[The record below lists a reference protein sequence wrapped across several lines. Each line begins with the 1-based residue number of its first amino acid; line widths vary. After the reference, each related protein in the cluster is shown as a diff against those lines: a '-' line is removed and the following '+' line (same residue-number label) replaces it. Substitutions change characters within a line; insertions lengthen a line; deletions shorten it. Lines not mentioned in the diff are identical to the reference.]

1 MTASYV
7 LMTLKLMQ
15 LHVQCLRA
23 DVINV
28 MNKLKILN
36 CAWTFWSK
44 SKRNSNLIDLM
55 VKICTSPE
63 VCRLCRLNFR
73 TKRNLRRHWTIENWI
88 WRACNFCD
96 ESFERLSYAQKHLRL
111 NMQPMWI
118 SYIWKFG
125 QLKIGSGEHAI
136 FVMKV
141 LKGWAMHRSI

>member
-15 LHVQCLRA
+15 LHVQCLRV

-28 MNKLKILN
+28 MN
-36 CAWTFWSK
+36 
-44 SKRNSNLIDLM
+44 SNLIHLM

-73 TKRNLRRHWTIENWI
+73 TKRNVRRHWTIENWI

-125 QLKIGSGEHAI
+125 QLKIGSGEHAL